1 VVVGSAFVVVIGS
14 TAIVVVL
21 EDALSLSSKLSKR
34 YLILFS
40 DSFVFIIMCLAV
52 IESVIA
58 STASIGMSSNTILD

>member
-40 DSFVFIIMCLAV
+40 DSSVFIIMCLAV